1 MAVVQRAGV
10 RGGGRRAPWAALVL
24 LAVLVAGCG
33 GGSDDSG
40 AQADAEPTTAAPTD
54 DGTSAGEAPG
64 SSLTTTT
71 ATTAPGTT
79 EPEATTLPEGAVTV
93 PIDEDLVDRLPQ
105 IEGGGRE
112 VGTDEAFDER
122 FCDGSKAPTVPK
134 SQARATYPVSSTEE
148 LTVAAYRFSTG
159 GGASYLADYTAA
171 VRSCAGEAGS
181 SVGLGVPEL
190 MGSAFSLTT
199 EEGEAFIAM
208 ALDDDVLWI
217 LFQQS
222 TDGPAEV
229 DRTTLDVFLQT
240 ALG

>member
-1 MAVVQRAGV
+1 M
-10 RGGGRRAPWAALVL
+10 L
-24 LAVLVAGCG
+24 LAVLAAGCG
-33 GGSDDSG
+33 GGGDDGG
-40 AQADAEPTTAAPTD
+40 AQADAEPTTTASTD

-71 ATTAPGTT
+71 ETTTPG
-79 EPEATTLPEGAVTV
+79 PTTLPEGAVTV
-93 PIDEDLVDRLPQ
+93 PIDEDLVDRLPLL
-105 IEGGGRE
+105 EGGGRE
-112 VGTDEAFDER
+112 VASDEAFDER
-122 FCDGSKAPTVPK
+122 FCDGTKAPTVPK
-134 SQARATYPVSSTEE
+134 SQARATYPISPTDE

-159 GGASYLADYTAA
+159 GGTSYLADYTAA

-199 EEGEAFIAM
+199 ERGEAFIAM

-229 DRTTLDVFLQT
+229 DRSTLDGFIQT